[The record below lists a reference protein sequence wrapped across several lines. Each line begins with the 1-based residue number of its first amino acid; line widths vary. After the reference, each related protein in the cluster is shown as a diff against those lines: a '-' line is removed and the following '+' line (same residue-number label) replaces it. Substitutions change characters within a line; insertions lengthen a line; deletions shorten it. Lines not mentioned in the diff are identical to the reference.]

1 MTDEVFLIARY
12 QIWIYGLLGL
22 AALLYLNRLRQ
33 ARHILGHTPFGL
45 EKEAALRKQN
55 TALAML
61 GVLTAIGFGVS
72 FVRSYVA
79 PTLAARPTT
88 DPNSQPTP
96 RPSPTPIS
104 ESAGPLVV
112 DTSGCSNPTATLTDP
127 QSGTR
132 ISGSYEV
139 RGTANIDNF
148 AFYKFEI
155 SGGATNGVW
164 VPLYGG
170 SPPAVRGAGGAGGAG
185 GRPGHG
191 GDAGA
196 VGRLRSRGDREAHR
210 PVFGIKWS
218 YGSSHRSPRAQRR
231 PPESHRARSWLQHRV
246 RLADGPARRVRPEH
260 HHLPTGAPA
269 APHAR
274 LLFARLAAPHC

>member
-1 MTDEVFLIARY
+1 MTDAVFLIARY
-12 QIWIYGLLGL
+12 QIWLYGLLGL

-45 EKEAALRKQN
+45 EKEAALRNQN

-88 DPNSQPTP
+88 DPNLQPTP

-164 VPLYGG
+164 VPLYVGSQPVVDG
-170 SPPAVRGAGGAGGAG
+170 SLGIFDASAYEAGSYAFRLVVMDNAGNSPPPCVVPVTLVALGG
-185 GRPGHG
+185 
-191 GDAGA
+191 
-196 VGRLRSRGDREAHR
+196 
-210 PVFGIKWS
+210 
-218 YGSSHRSPRAQRR
+218 
-231 PPESHRARSWLQHRV
+231 
-246 RLADGPARRVRPEH
+246 GPAMVETP
-260 HHLPTGAPA
+260 AP
-269 APHAR
+269 
-274 LLFARLAAPHC
+274 